1 MAIDP
6 RRVEDAVDHVEIRRV
21 QDAYA
26 DIVTRRKWGELV
38 EVMRPDVVLDL
49 DTRDSVRQFHG
60 PDGIGNFIDGA
71 IAQFE
76 FFQFVILNTRIELRV
91 GGDPD
96 RASGRMYM
104 SELRQS
110 HSGHWSQ
117 VYGVY
122 HDRFARVDDRWWIAH
137 RRYHSVARNNMP
149 AQLFD
154 FPHHLTLDSL

>member
-1 MAIDP
+1 MPLDP
-6 RRVEDAVDHVEIRRV
+6 RRLEDAVDHVEIRRV

-26 DIVTRRKWGELV
+26 DIVSRRRFDELV

-49 DTRDSVRQFHG
+49 DTRDVVRQFNG
-60 PDGIGNFIDGA
+60 PAAIGGFIHDA
-71 IAQFE
+71 ILQFE

-104 SELRQS
+104 SELRQT
-110 HSGHWSQ
+110 HDGHWSQ

-122 HDRFARVDDRWWIAH
+122 HDRFTRVDDRWWIAH
-137 RRYHSVARNNMP
+137 RRYHSLARNNQP
-149 AQLFD
+149 AQLFE
-154 FPHHLTLDSL
+154 FPHHLGLDTL